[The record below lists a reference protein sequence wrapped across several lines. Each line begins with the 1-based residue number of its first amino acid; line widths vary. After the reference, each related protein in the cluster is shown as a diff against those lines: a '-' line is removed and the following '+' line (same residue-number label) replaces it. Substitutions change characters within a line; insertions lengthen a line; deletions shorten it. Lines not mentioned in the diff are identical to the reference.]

1 MELALVEFQY
11 HESRGSYY
19 QHRQPSPPHPL
30 VAGVVELAL
39 VANFLVAYFLGGLFS
54 GGLFSGGLFS
64 GGLFSGGLFSG
75 WPIFWVAYILVAYLL
90 GWPIFWVAN
99 LLVANFLVAYVLV
112 A

>member
-19 QHRQPSPPHPL
+19 QHRQPSPPNPL

-39 VANFLVAYFLGGLFS
+39 VANFLGGLFS

-64 GGLFSGGLFSG
+64 GWPMFQWPMFWWLKFPPPKSSLGFSRMSC
-75 WPIFWVAYILVAYLL
+75 I
-90 GWPIFWVAN
+90 
-99 LLVANFLVAYVLV
+99 
-112 A
+112 